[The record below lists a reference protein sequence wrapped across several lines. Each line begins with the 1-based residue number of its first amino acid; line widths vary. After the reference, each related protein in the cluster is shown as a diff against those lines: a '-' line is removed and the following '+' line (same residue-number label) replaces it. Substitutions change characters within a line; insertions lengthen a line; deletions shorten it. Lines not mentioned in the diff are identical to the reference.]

1 MMNSLRK
8 RKAAIFAGG
17 LALALMIAPAV
28 RAQTNA
34 DEILAKKYEKILGRY
49 EFDLT
54 AMGGEA
60 RVIEV
65 VVRQGTLWMDDGDG
79 RPAELKPVNN
89 SAMEFAGTD
98 AVNGPVQAT
107 FIKDEA
113 GTVVK
118 CRMVM
123 PNINLDITGTK
134 LK

>member
-1 MMNSLRK
+1 MMNSFRK
-8 RKAAIFAGG
+8 HKAAIFAGG
-17 LALALMIAPAV
+17 LALAFMIAPAV
-28 RAQTNA
+28 KAQTNA
-34 DEILAKKYEKILGRY
+34 DETLAKKYEKILGQY

-54 AMGGEA
+54 AIGGET
-60 RVIEV
+60 RIIEV
-65 VVRQGTLWMDDGDG
+65 VVRQGALWMDDGDG
-79 RPAELKPVNN
+79 RPAEIKPVNN

>member
-1 MMNSLRK
+1 MTNSLRK

-34 DEILAKKYEKILGRY
+34 DEVLAKKYEKILGRY

-79 RPAELKPVNN
+79 RPAEIKPVNN

-118 CRMVM
+118 CRMVL